1 MSKHSRPED
10 HFTPRHYAAK
20 DARGPL
26 PFLNPTRRHI
36 PLSLTDAAAT
46 RSKSV
51 VPTTTTDHAGGALQ
65 QGDAAAALGKTT
77 TGSVYHVWRSR
88 DNRKGRHAIAVTE
101 EYAGKSALRAT
112 NSVVE
117 VLRGVGKMF
126 VRFPVWDVSYDVAV
140 IYTIGSIIW
149 CLNGFFVWL
158 PLYRPATEFPGEVAS
173 AGGIT
178 ACLGATVFEVG
189 SVLGMLEAV
198 NENRTDCF
206 GWALEKIVE
215 DGPRT
220 VVRKREGECGHHH
233 CYRRGL
239 FGRRGGGVRAE
250 GKDGPATGKGKV
262 KTHPESRDRRR
273 WSWCPSGYELRT
285 HYIREIG
292 FLANASQMVGATIF
306 WIAGI
311 VGVEGILGGLST
323 GAKNGVYWVP
333 QVVGGTG
340 FIISS
345 SLFMLETQERWYIP
359 APKLLGWHIG
369 FWNLVGG
376 IGFTLCGALGL
387 GSADASVEY
396 ASTLAT
402 FVGSWAFL
410 LGSLIQ
416 LYESLNKYPIS
427 VVKGS

>member
-1 MSKHSRPED
+1 MSKHSRPAED

-26 PFLNPTRRHI
+26 PFLNPTRLHI
-36 PLSLTDAAAT
+36 PLPLTADFKPAAP
-46 RSKSV
+46 S
-51 VPTTTTDHAGGALQ
+51 PDITTTAQ
-65 QGDAAAALGKTT
+65 KPPAAKSDDGTLGKTT
-77 TGSVYHVWRSR
+77 TRSVYHVWRSR

-112 NSVVE
+112 TSLVE
-117 VLRGVGKMF
+117 VLSGLGKMF
-126 VRFPVWDVSYDVAV
+126 VKFPVWDVSYDVAV

-158 PLYRPATEFPGEVAS
+158 PLYRPSTEFPGEVAS

-206 GWALEKIVE
+206 GWALEKVVE

-220 VVRKREGECGHHH
+220 VVKKREGECGHHH

-239 FGRRGGGVRAE
+239 FGRRGGGK
-250 GKDGPATGKGKV
+250 GGGGIDGAAGKG
-262 KTHPESRDRRR
+262 KTHPESGGERR
-273 WSWCPSGYELRT
+273 WSWWPSGYELRT

-311 VGVEGILGGLST
+311 VGVEGILGGLSA
-323 GAKNGVYWVP
+323 GVENGVYWVP

-345 SLFMLETQERWYIP
+345 SLFMLETQERWYLP

-376 IGFTLCGALGL
+376 IGFTLCGALGF
-387 GSADASVEY
+387 GSADPSVEY